1 MNKSQYLT
9 LTIQVHRESL
19 EFEISNRGAE
29 SIRVWDRNN
38 PWGWETL
45 VLNISPLSQLEKS
58 LTLRPKPRDWT
69 RTGPVFVEIP
79 RGGHHLVTLRPGDPE
94 WDGLEQIKHLRDEP
108 LRVSG
113 LLQIPLSPEAS
124 LYNVFVGEV
133 ASPPRESEP
142 PHVWL
147 FGP

>member
-1 MNKSQYLT
+1 MNKSQYLI
-9 LTIQVHRESL
+9 LTIHIRQESL
-19 EFEISNRGAE
+19 EFAISNQGAE
-29 SIRVWDRNN
+29 PIRVWDRDN
-38 PWGWETL
+38 PWGWETF
-45 VLNISPLSQLEKS
+45 VLEISPFSQPKENF
-58 LTLRPKPRDWT
+58 TLRPKPRDWT

-94 WDGLEQIKHLRDEP
+94 WDGLEQIEHLRGEP

-113 LLQIPLSPEAS
+113 SLQIPPSPEAS
-124 LYNVFVGEV
+124 LYDVFIGEV
-133 ASPPRESEP
+133 YSPPRESEP